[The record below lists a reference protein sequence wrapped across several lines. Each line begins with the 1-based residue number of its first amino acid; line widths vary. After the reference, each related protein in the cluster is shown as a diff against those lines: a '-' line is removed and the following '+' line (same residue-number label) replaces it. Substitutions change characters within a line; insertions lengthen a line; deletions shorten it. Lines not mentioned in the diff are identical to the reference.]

1 MKKEQDAMRKDMKDL
16 MTSMT
21 ATNKQLSEV
30 PSFNLKLISVQ
41 DILDDFDSHVKD
53 FAAEVGR
60 RTHLF
65 TRGLEK
71 EKAATKSRLKYV
83 QKI

>member
-1 MKKEQDAMRKDMKDL
+1 MRKDMKDL

-21 ATNKQLSEV
+21 ATNKQLSDV

-41 DILDDFDSHVKD
+41 YILDDIDSHVKD

-60 RTHLF
+60 RTHLL
-65 TRGLEK
+65 TRSNQVTIEFCPEDSGGR
-71 EKAATKSRLKYV
+71 TV
-83 QKI
+83 QY